1 MSVGYGNIFFLFRRQ
16 RGLKAQVE
24 HHVEQKT
31 STPTVW
37 ALLFFTGI
45 SVPFFIGGIIRVFR
59 FYICFIPRR
68 LGDEQFFQEALF
80 YEKSGCNHGQ

>member
-1 MSVGYGNIFFLFRRQ
+1 MSDGYGNLFFLFRRQ
-16 RGLKAQVE
+16 RVSEAQVE

-45 SVPFFIGGIIRVFR
+45 SVPFFIDAIIRVFR

-68 LGDEQFFQEALF
+68 SGDEQFF
-80 YEKSGCNHGQ
+80 SGGIVL